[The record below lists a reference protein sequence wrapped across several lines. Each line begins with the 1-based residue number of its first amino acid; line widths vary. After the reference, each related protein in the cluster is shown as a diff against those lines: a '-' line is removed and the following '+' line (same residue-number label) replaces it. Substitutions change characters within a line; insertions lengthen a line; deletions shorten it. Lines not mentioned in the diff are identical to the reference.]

1 MSVYSATVLL
11 LLVLDPLGNV
21 PLFMVALKDVPPERR
36 VRVVFRELC
45 IALAVLAFFL
55 FCGRFVL
62 SLLQIQEPALSI
74 AGGLILFLVAIRMI
88 FPAQHDQ
95 FGEAMGGEPFIVPLA
110 VPLVA
115 GPSAMATVLLMVS
128 REPERWPQWAI
139 ALGVAWALTAAIL
152 VSSSGLSRRLGQRG
166 LIALERLMGMI
177 LTTIAVQMFLT
188 GIQQFLAS
196 ASAPHGH

>member
-1 MSVYSATVLL
+1 MSIYSAAVLL
-11 LLVLDPLGNV
+11 LLVMDPLGNV
-21 PLFMVALKDVPPERR
+21 PLFMVALRDVEPARR
-36 VRVVFRELC
+36 RRVVFRELC

-62 SLLQIQEPALSI
+62 GLLEIREPALSI

-88 FPAQHDQ
+88 FPSERDM

-115 GPSAMATVLLMVS
+115 GPSAMATVLLLVS
-128 REPERWPQWAI
+128 REPARWPE
-139 ALGVAWALTAAIL
+139 WALALAASWAVTAATL
-152 VSSSGLSRRLGQRG
+152 VASSGLSRWLGQRG

-188 GIQQFLAS
+188 GIGQFLAW
-196 ASAPHGH
+196 APPAA